1 MHKRPV
7 FPAIVTAV
15 VVLAAFVLTLVFADP
30 PRLGLDLQGG
40 VSVVLTPRAKGNTGA
55 AVPRDSLEQTK
66 QIIDERVNGIGVA
79 ESEVTVQGGNIVV
92 QLPGIKDQETALEVV
107 GTTAELTF
115 RPVLENLGATLTP
128 SQRSD
133 LEETRDRL
141 RAELKIPEGVTAQQ
155 IYESERAGRGDP
167 VPGEQPAEGDEGTT
181 GDGGDSGA
189 VVTSTSAPATTAPP
203 TTAAEGNGTGGSRSV
218 KGRQE
223 DAQEGDETTTT
234 VPVTTTT
241 IDPAPTNEWGIPVYA
256 DEHGA
261 FTEQFNE
268 LVQAEAALAQA
279 DSDLTDRLE
288 DDPTKEAIFA
298 GRFSQTA
305 DGTEYGKPIYRLGPA
320 LVSGDTI
327 EGATATIQQGQWMV
341 LPVFKSGKDGI
352 DKFNDAASKCYSRA
366 EECPLGQLAVVL
378 DGEVLTAPEIQ
389 EPRFSRDQVQITGA
403 FKEEE
408 AKKVAVA
415 LEYGALPL
423 VLEQQQVQTVSATLG
438 KGALQAALIAGAVGV
453 ALIGLYLIVYYR
465 LLGVI
470 TLLTLLWSGLT
481 TWILI
486 CWGGEWWSL
495 TLTLA
500 GIVGMIVSIGMSLDS
515 SIVYYENLKED
526 VRNGRTL
533 RSAVGR
539 SFDGAFGTIVKA
551 NSSSFIGAVILYLLS
566 IGPVKGFAFFLA
578 ITTVFDVLFT
588 WSFTRPAV
596 IAAATGK
603 LGSKPTRFGIPV
615 DSGAPSAA
623 AAAPTT
629 EVAG

>member
-15 VVLAAFVLTLVFADP
+15 VVLAAFVLTLIFADA

-40 VSVVLTPRAKGNTGA
+40 VSVVLTPRARGNANA
-55 AVPRDSLEQTK
+55 AVPRESLEQTK

-92 QLPGIKDQETALEVV
+92 QLPGIKDQDTALEVV

-141 RAELKIPEGVTAQQ
+141 RAELEIPEGVTAQQ
-155 IYESERAGRGDP
+155 VYESERAGRGDVIP
-167 VPGEQPAEGDEGTT
+167 TEGDEGAGGGE
-181 GDGGDSGA
+181 GDEGA
-189 VVTSTSAPATTAPP
+189 VVTSTSAPATSAPP

-218 KGRQE
+218 KGRQ
-223 DAQEGDETTTT
+223 DTTAPAGDEPTTT

-241 IDPAPTNEWGIPVYA
+241 IDPAPKNEWGIPVYG
-256 DEHGA
+256 DENGA
-261 FTEQFNE
+261 FTEEFNE

-279 DSDLTDRLE
+279 DADLTDRLE
-288 DDPTKEAIFA
+288 DDPTKEAILA
-298 GRFSQTA
+298 GRFSQSS
-305 DGTEYGKPIYRLGPA
+305 DGAEFGKPIYRLGPA

-341 LPVFKSGKDGI
+341 LPTFKSGADGI

-366 EECPLGQLAVVL
+366 EECPLGSLAVVL

-408 AKKVAVA
+408 AKQVAIS
-415 LEYGALPL
+415 LKYGALPL

-438 KGALQAALIAGAVGV
+438 KGALQAALIAGAIGV

-465 LLGVI
+465 LLGII
-470 TLLTLLWSGLT
+470 TLVTLLWSGLT

-526 VRNGRTL
+526 VHNGRTL
-533 RSAVGR
+533 RSAVSR

-588 WSFTRPAV
+588 YSFTRPAV

-603 LGSKPTRFGIPV
+603 LGSKPSRFGIP
-615 DSGAPSAA
+615 APRTGPHGTAPAA
-623 AAAPTT
+623 ATST